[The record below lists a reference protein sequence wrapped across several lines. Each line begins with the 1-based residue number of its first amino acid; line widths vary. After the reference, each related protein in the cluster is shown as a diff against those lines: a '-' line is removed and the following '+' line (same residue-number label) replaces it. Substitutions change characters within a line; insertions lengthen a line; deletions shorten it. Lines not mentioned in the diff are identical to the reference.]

1 MTSKRTFNEKRSVTK
16 SNPNARYSI
25 QQSINGSPSGL
36 IMEDNIFIEGQEE
49 EEEVSE
55 KLSVEQLKSKL
66 RY

>member
-1 MTSKRTFNEKRSVTK
+1 MDENLFT
-16 SNPNARYSI
+16 
-25 QQSINGSPSGL
+25 
-36 IMEDNIFIEGQEE
+36 EGQEE